1 MPGSAASWRASAAES
16 PAGQAGLRVLRH
28 WAPYLLTATTLFA
41 FTAVVGAAIGTER
54 DSPLLPSTANTNPFA
69 GLGAVELFVNNGLVS
84 LYLIGGALLFGLP
97 TAYVLLLNGYLFGA
111 AIVQYGETYGP
122 LETIAMIGP
131 HGVVEIPAILLAA
144 AISFRW
150 CHAGWKTA
158 TDSSWSTTVPVF
170 LLESLFAL
178 VTIVAMLGVAAV
190 IEATVSEAI
199 GAALT

>member
-1 MPGSAASWRASAAES
+1 MIGSVASLRAKVADS
-16 PAGQAGLRVLRH
+16 PAGRAGLGVLRH
-28 WAPYLLTATTLFA
+28 WAPYLLAATTLFA
-41 FTAVVGAAIGTER
+41 FTTVVGAAIGTER
-54 DSPLLPSTANTNPFA
+54 DSPLLPSTTNTNPFA

-122 LETIAMIGP
+122 LETVAMIGP
-131 HGVVEIPAILLAA
+131 HAAVEIPALLLAA

-158 TDSSWSTTVPVF
+158 TDSSWSTTAPVF
-170 LLESLFAL
+170 LLESVLAL
-178 VTIVAMLGVAAV
+178 VTVVAMLGVAAV